1 MPLSHPVLRRICCAA
16 AIGLLLAGCAN
27 SQKAPDAAPLN
38 AQQIQSLLASPDRT
52 AADRATDERR
62 KPAQLLA
69 FIGVKPGQTVLD
81 LSAGGGYTTELLARA
96 VGPTGRVVGQS
107 RPPQPASAP
116 APGAAPVTPE
126 GGASAAPAPR
136 RIPSPVAL
144 AERARKPQSANI
156 TAVVRPLED
165 PAPPELAQ
173 GGFDLV
179 TFVYNYHD
187 TGHLGVDR
195 ARMNQAVFKALKPGG
210 TYVIIDHAGRRGTG
224 ISESGTLHRVD
235 PDFVIE
241 EVEAAGFRLID
252 TADFLRNRRDPRDRN
267 QPEPPMPKDGFVMKF
282 IKPVG

>member
-1 MPLSHPVLRRICCAA
+1 MPLYRPSLRRIHCAA
-16 AIGLLLAGCAN
+16 VLSLLLTACAN
-27 SQKAPDAAPLN
+27 PQKTPPASPLS
-38 AQQIQSLLASPDRT
+38 AQQIQTLLASADRT

-69 FIGVKPGQTVLD
+69 FIGARPGQTVLD

-96 VGPTGRVVGQS
+96 VGPTGHVYGQS
-107 RPPQPASAP
+107 RPPQAANAP
-116 APGAAPVTPE
+116 APGATPVTPE
-126 GGASAAPAPR
+126 GGAAAAPAPR
-136 RIPSPVAL
+136 RIPSPQAL

-156 TAVVRPLED
+156 SAVVRPLED

-173 GGFDLV
+173 GGFDIV

-195 ARMNQAVFKALKPGG
+195 ARMNQAVFKALKAGG
-210 TYVIIDHAGRRGTG
+210 TYVIVDHAGRRGTG
-224 ISESGTLHRVD
+224 ISQSGTLHRVD
-235 PDFVIE
+235 PDFVVE

-252 TADFLRNRRDPRDRN
+252 TADFLRNRNDPRDRN
-267 QPEPPMPKDGFVMKF
+267 QPDPPMPKDGFVMKF